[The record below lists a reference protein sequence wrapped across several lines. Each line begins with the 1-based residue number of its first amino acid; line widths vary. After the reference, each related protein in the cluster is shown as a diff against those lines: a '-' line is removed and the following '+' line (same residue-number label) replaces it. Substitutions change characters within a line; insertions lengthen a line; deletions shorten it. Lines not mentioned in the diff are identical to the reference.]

1 MSYKSLEIW
10 KLSKQLALE
19 IHRLSS
25 TLPKHEFYEL
35 GSQIRRSS
43 GSIKSNIVEG
53 YGRRR
58 YPKEYIKF
66 IVYAIGSKDETI
78 DHLEMIYE
86 LGYIKD
92 LKQYEYMHQE
102 LEKLGKML
110 NNFLVA
116 LDKRK

>member
-10 KLSKQLALE
+10 KLSRQIALD

-25 TLPKHEFYEL
+25 SLPIHEKYEL

-43 GSIKSNIVEG
+43 VSIRANIVEG

-58 YPKEYIKF
+58 YIKEYIKF
-66 IVYAIGSKDETI
+66 IVYAIGSKDETL
-78 DHLEMIYE
+78 DHLEMMYD
-86 LGYIKD
+86 LGYIKEKD
-92 LKQYEYMHQE
+92 QYCYLHKR

-110 NNFLVA
+110 NGFLQA
-116 LDKRK
+116 LDKCK